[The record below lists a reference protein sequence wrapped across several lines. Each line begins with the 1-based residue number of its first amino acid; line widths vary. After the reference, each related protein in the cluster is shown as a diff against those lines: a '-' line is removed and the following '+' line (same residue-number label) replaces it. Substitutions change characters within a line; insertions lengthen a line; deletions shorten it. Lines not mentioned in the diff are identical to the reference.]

1 MYQKL
6 SLTLNLSDS
15 VVTLIARMTLRTA
28 LGRDYLGQWG
38 TCLCL
43 EGSRWFWQGFNLDH
57 CVCNL
62 TDHHFSLISPRMLGM
77 IRLSLTTVGL
87 TSIGLQMVISRFLFT
102 TMINFTTIY
111 WMNPVCNYQTLAAKP
126 WQLPIG
132 RSCHGGLLAQAW
144 AQVWYLYLAIL
155 QAHLSFAK

>member
-1 MYQKL
+1 MYQNL
-6 SLTLNLSDS
+6 SLTLNLSGS

-43 EGSRWFWQGFNLDH
+43 EGFRWFWQGFNLDH

-62 TDHHFSLISPRMLGM
+62 TDHQYKEHSHFSLISSRMLGM

-87 TSIGLQMVISRFLFT
+87 TSIGLQMAISRFLFT
-102 TMINFTTIY
+102 TMINFATIY
-111 WMNPVCNYQTLAAKP
+111 SILLWRRISWNWICISWVPLRAKFFR
-126 WQLPIG
+126 LKRISEALI
-132 RSCHGGLLAQAW
+132 R
-144 AQVWYLYLAIL
+144 
-155 QAHLSFAK
+155 